1 MVDTDDT
8 VHDLLRGAP
17 LPDVADPYD
26 LAGPAYDTDS
36 GPGAPVRSYVLCS
49 MPRSGS
55 TLLAEA
61 LHSTG
66 VAGTPIEYFDRTN
79 AFALLYRRWGCTGI
93 GDYIER
99 MHQLRCTPDKLFGT
113 KLHWFQLEE
122 LTAEMARTGLVEV
135 AAGDERALTLALGA
149 VAPHAT
155 YVLVR
160 RRETDR
166 QAVSW
171 FIAESTRRWSSLMT
185 GPDGG
190 VRCRG
195 VPDFDLDAIE
205 QRVRR
210 LEEGGLAWER
220 LVRSMG
226 GQVLTVVYEDL
237 TADYERTVRRV
248 AERIGITLGAAPLP
262 PPRLRRQADERSEAM
277 VERFRAERGVDR
289 RRGPA

>member
-8 VHDLLRGAP
+8 IHDLLQGAP

-26 LAGPAYDTDS
+26 LAGPAYDIDS
-36 GPGAPVRSYVLCS
+36 GPGAPSRSYVLCS

-93 GDYIER
+93 GDYVER

-113 KLHWFQLEE
+113 KLHWFHLEE
-122 LTAEMARTGLVEV
+122 LTAEMIRAGIVEV
-135 AAGDERALTLALGA
+135 AAGDERAMTMALGA
-149 VAPHAT
+149 VAPHGT

-171 FIAESTRRWSSLMT
+171 FIAESTLRWSSLI

-190 VRCRG
+190 AHGRG
-195 VPDFDLDAIE
+195 VPDFDLDAVE

-210 LEEGGLAWER
+210 LEEGERAWER
-220 LVRSMG
+220 LVRSIG
-226 GQVLTVVYEDL
+226 GRVLTVVYEDL
-237 TADYERTVRRV
+237 TADYERTVRGV
-248 AERIGITLGAAPLP
+248 AERIGIRLGDAPLP

-277 VERFRAERGVDR
+277 VERFRAERRVGSTP
-289 RRGPA
+289 GPG